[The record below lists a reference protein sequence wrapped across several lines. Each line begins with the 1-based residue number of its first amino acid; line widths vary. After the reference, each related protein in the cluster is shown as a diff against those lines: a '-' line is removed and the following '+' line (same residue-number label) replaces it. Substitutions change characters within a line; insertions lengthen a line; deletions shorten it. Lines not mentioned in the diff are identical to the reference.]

1 MDRKLEKV
9 LHRVQKPARY
19 TGGELGSVI
28 KDKRSGLIRFA
39 FCFPDIYEVGMSHLG
54 MKILYSMLNSIDDV
68 WCERVFAPWTD
79 FEAEMRSNDIKLYGL
94 ESGDAISDFD
104 FIGFS
109 LMYEMSYTDMLNMLE
124 LAGVPLRS
132 ADRGENCPIVVCGG
146 PCVCNP
152 EPVAPF
158 ADMFCIGEGEETL
171 REVVDLYRESRHNGV
186 GRSDFLKAA
195 AGINGVYVPAFYDV
209 SYNGDG
215 TVNAVTPNC
224 DGVPARVRKRIV
236 KDLDSMYFPDNLVL
250 PYIDIVHDRAVI
262 EIFRGCIRGCRFC
275 QAGFIYRPVRE
286 KSPELLDRQA
296 KTLCE
301 ATGYDEVSISSL
313 STSDYTQ
320 LEPLLNDMLKW
331 TEPEKV
337 NLSLPSLRIDNFPQ
351 ELMEKISSVR
361 RSGLTFAPEAG
372 TQRLRDAI
380 NKNVTEDEILS
391 TCKRA
396 FSGGWTSVK
405 LYFMLGLPTETQEDL
420 EGIADLAQKVVD
432 AYYHMENKPKGRS
445 VNVNVSVS
453 TFVPKPFTPFQW
465 EPQDSIETIDA
476 KQQLLCSR
484 IRSRKISLATHRA
497 HKSSLEAALARGDRR
512 LADVIERAHYL
523 GCRLD
528 GWDET
533 FDYDKWMH
541 AFDECGIDPAFYSGR
556 RREYDEVL
564 PWDHIDYGVSKRFL
578 ISESEKARRSE
589 TSKNCREAC
598 MGCGANTL
606 DGGCALCGK

>member
-1 MDRKLEKV
+1 MDRKLEKI

-19 TGGELGSVI
+19 TGGELGSVM
-28 KDKRSGLIRFA
+28 KDKHRDLIRFA

-79 FEAEMRSNDIKLYGL
+79 FEAEMRREGIKLYGL
-94 ESGDAISDFD
+94 ESGDKICDFD

-109 LMYEMSYTDMLNMLE
+109 LMYELSYTDMLNMLE

-132 ADRGENCPIVVCGG
+132 ADRDEDCPIVVCGG
-146 PCVCNP
+146 PCACNP

-158 ADMFCIGEGEETL
+158 ADIFCIGEGEETL
-171 REVVDLYRESRHNGV
+171 RGVVDLYREHKRAGTSRA
-186 GRSDFLKAA
+186 DFLLAA

-209 SYNGDG
+209 NYNEDG
-215 TVNAVTPNC
+215 TVRDVSPNRR
-224 DGVPARVRKRIV
+224 GVPERVTKRIV
-236 KDLDSMYFPDNLVL
+236 KDLDKAFFPDNLVL
-250 PYIDIVHDRAVI
+250 PFIDIVHDRAVI

-296 KTLCE
+296 KTLCD

-313 STSDYTQ
+313 STSDYTG
-320 LEPLLNDMLKW
+320 LEPMLNKMLEW
-331 TEPEKV
+331 TQPGKV

-380 NKNVTEDEILS
+380 NKNVTEDEILT
-391 TCKRA
+391 TCRRA

-405 LYFMLGLPTETQEDL
+405 LYFMLGLPTETEEDL
-420 EGIADLAQKVVD
+420 IGIADLAQKVVD
-432 AYYHMENKPKGRS
+432 AYYHMENKPKGRA

-465 EPQDSIETIDA
+465 ESQDSIETIDL
-476 KQQLLCSR
+476 KQKLLCSH
-484 IRSRKISLATHRA
+484 IRSRKITLATHQA

-533 FDYDKWMH
+533 FDFDKWMQ
-541 AFDECGIDPAFYSGR
+541 AFAACGLDPKFYSGR

-564 PWDHIDYGVSKRFL
+564 PWDHIDYGVTKRFL

-589 TSKNCREAC
+589 ASKNCREAC
-598 MGCGANTL
+598 MGCGVNSL